1 LDERLRIFSI
11 VLIIFLTGFL
21 FRVETSKL
29 HDLSV
34 DEKAYLTDE
43 HGLPYMYELDSY
55 YNYRVSRNYLM
66 NGHLGDSLRDG
77 VPWDSYSYYPPGR
90 PASYPPVIAWVS
102 TRVYRVLSIFMD
114 ISFYETCFWLPAVIA
129 PFAGIAMF
137 FLLRKYSGDLA
148 GFIGGVMTV
157 TAPLYFSRTLPGFF
171 DTDMFN
177 ILIPVM
183 IVFFLTEAV
192 EAEDRKRSLF
202 CIVLS
207 SLLILLFSLS
217 WRGWPYILYII
228 AVSCIL
234 YLSWRAIGG
243 KDWSFPAIMFSVLFL
258 LSITFCG
265 LLNAWSDVIHII
277 NPLNIMNST
286 SATGGWPDVYL
297 SVSELSRPSFEIF
310 VSAAGPL
317 NLGFGVL
324 GLIMITSVMLRPPM
338 RDKHLGGFNVFIFI
352 FSILWMAVSLLAY
365 YSSVRFSILAI
376 PPLTFISGVFLGL
389 VFSYMGEV
397 ESWMS
402 LMGHGAGTIMVA
414 IISLLVLSVSVV
426 QASEITM
433 KPFINDDYESAAA
446 WIHDET
452 PPETVIVT
460 DWSYGHYFTA
470 ASGRPVLFDGGSQ
483 NTKRAYWIFKAF
495 ATDNETLSLGIL
507 TMLTA
512 SGDRAIDLLENYTGN
527 TADTAEIL
535 NGILCV
541 DRETAAGLLT
551 DEYGMG
557 HEFTDELLS
566 ATHAERRPFIILT
579 TEGMKYAGYWYFY
592 FGDWNFTSKNTIPVY
607 HVETVDVSQIDRS
620 LKRGL
625 WDGKRPHSFII
636 SDDRGIETIS
646 VDNSSKFSVIF
657 LPAEGKA
664 FIIDS
669 SFNDSL
675 FVKLVL
681 LGEETEHFRKI
692 YQKGDVTV
700 WGVR

>member
-1 LDERLRIFSI
+1 MDERLRLFSI
-11 VLIIFLTGFL
+11 ILIIFLTGFL
-21 FRVETSKL
+21 LRVETVRL
-29 HDLSV
+29 NGLGL
-34 DEKAYLTDE
+34 DERAYLTDK

-55 YNYRVSRNYLM
+55 YNYRISRNYLM
-66 NGHLGDSLRDG
+66 NGHLGDSLREG

-90 PASYPPVIAWVS
+90 PASYPPAIAWVS
-102 TRVYRVLSIFMD
+102 IGVYRVLSIFTD
-114 ISFYETCFWLPAVIA
+114 ISLYETCFWLPSIIA

-157 TAPLYFSRTLPGFF
+157 TAPIYFSRTLPGFF

-192 EAEDRKRSLF
+192 EAGDRKKGLI
-202 CIVLS
+202 CMVMS
-207 SLLILLFSLS
+207 SILILLFSLS

-228 AVSCIL
+228 AASGMLYVSL
-234 YLSWRAIGG
+234 RAAGG
-243 KDWSFPAIMFSVLFL
+243 RDCSFPAIMFSGLIL

-265 LLNAWSDVIHII
+265 FLNGWSEVIHIL
-277 NPLNIMNST
+277 NPMNIMNST
-286 SATGGWPDVYL
+286 SATGGWPDIYT
-297 SVSELSRPSFEIF
+297 SVSELGRPSFEIF
-310 VSAAGPL
+310 LSAAGPL
-317 NLGFGVL
+317 NLGFGGL
-324 GLIMITSVMLRPPM
+324 GLIMITSVILRPSM

-352 FSILWMAVSLLAY
+352 LSIVWMAVGVLAY
-365 YSSVRFSILAI
+365 YSSVRFSIIAI

-389 VFSYMGEV
+389 VFSYMGGV
-397 ESWMS
+397 KSRMS
-402 LMGHGAGTIMVA
+402 FMGHGTGNLMVV
-414 IISLLVLSVSVV
+414 IISFLVLSVSVV

-452 PPETVIVT
+452 PPKTVIVT

-483 NTKRAYWIFKAF
+483 NTKRAYWIFRAF

-512 SGDRAIDLLENYTGN
+512 SGDRAIDLLENYTGS

-535 NGILCV
+535 NSILGV
-541 DRETAAGLLT
+541 DRETAERILT
-551 DEYGMG
+551 QEYGMD
-557 HEFTDELLS
+557 HEFTDKLLS
-566 ATHAERRPFIILT
+566 ATHPERRPFVILT
-579 TEGMKYAGYWYFY
+579 SEGMRYVGYWYFY

-607 HVETVDVSQIDRS
+607 RVETIDGSQINRS
-620 LKRGL
+620 LERGS

-636 SDDRGIETIS
+636 RDDRTETIS
-646 VDNSSKFSVIF
+646 VDNGSRFSVIF

-692 YQKGDVTV
+692 YRKGDVTL

>member
-1 LDERLRIFSI
+1 MDERLRIFSI

-234 YLSWRAIGG
+234 YLSWRAIG
-243 KDWSFPAIMFSVLFL
+243 
-258 LSITFCG
+258 
-265 LLNAWSDVIHII
+265 
-277 NPLNIMNST
+277 
-286 SATGGWPDVYL
+286 YL

-566 ATHAERRPFIILT
+566 ATYAERRPFIILT